1 MDNEATMHLSIS
13 REEFLKALS
22 IVAGV
27 VEKRQAKPLLSHI
40 LIQTQKDGGVTLTGT
55 DLEIEMV
62 MMVAA
67 DIGEEGSITVPGR
80 KLLDIVR
87 ALPAESMVRL
97 QTDGDRVKISAG
109 RSRFQLSTLPVED
122 FPSLKEEAWEM
133 SFTMNRSLLHRVIEK
148 TQFCMA
154 QQDVRYYLNG
164 LMFETLPGSLKAVG
178 ADGHRLAMCTVA
190 LSGDNVIEKQ
200 VIVPRKGVAEMARFL
215 GSEEGDVE
223 VRLSGNHIQVR
234 QDKLIFTSKL
244 IDGRFPDYNRVVPA
258 SVKEVVLLPREALRE
273 MLTRVGIVSTEKFR
287 GIRLEFNKTQL
298 IASASNPERDEA
310 VEELELEVSAP
321 EFEVGFNVGYL
332 IEAISAMSSAQV
344 ELGWNDSNSGCRLK
358 PAAAE
363 EGVVYVVMPM
373 RL

>member
-1 MDNEATMHLSIS
+1 MHLSIS